1 MHLRVL
7 ALVILTQP
15 AFADANCSPS
25 SSTTYACRDPVTG
38 EKSRMDFQSDGDWT
52 VRSQQHLEVPRSN
65 RNLSLPLAGNQS
77 RPMSEFMTDRQVEYS
92 RELEVGNQGLN
103 IRIKE
108 LQLQD
113 TYDRPQW

>member
-1 MHLRVL
+1 
-7 ALVILTQP
+7 
-15 AFADANCSPS
+15 
-25 SSTTYACRDPVTG
+25 
-38 EKSRMDFQSDGDWT
+38 
-52 VRSQQHLEVPRSN
+52 
-65 RNLSLPLAGNQS
+65 
-77 RPMSEFMTDRQVEYS
+77 MTDRQVEYS